1 MPQEQPD
8 NAPTPEDAPLSPGNE
23 EIEALLQQA
32 ESLVSD
38 IAGSV
43 GLEQS
48 PAPPTPMPEE
58 ADPLTAVEMA
68 TYQVEQLE
76 EAVGEAPPAERVDAA
91 PAAMEMP
98 DAVREFAGED
108 AAGETL
114 SESPEPVDPPAP
126 SRVPAAVGHSRSPGP
141 DKTRHAPAPA
151 ESRRAATAIVEPETS
166 PTDRQSDTSGEPE
179 AEGKG
184 AVEESAALSRRSY
197 ARRIGAALL
206 LICRNILVAI
216 PNSLIRMII
225 LLDRPFAGL
234 SPNAKLAL
242 GMIALVTI
250 VMGGLAI
257 ALPSLM
263 QDNPYSSIAP

>member
-48 PAPPTPMPEE
+48 PALPTPMPEE

-76 EAVGEAPPAERVDAA
+76 EAVGEAPAEPDDVA
-91 PAAMEMP
+91 PTMDMP
-98 DAVREFAGED
+98 DAVREFTGAD
-108 AAGETL
+108 AARDLL
-114 SESPEPVDPPAP
+114 SAPVGAADLPAP
-126 SRVPAAVGHSRSPGP
+126 SQLSAADRAPVLEPEETG
-141 DKTRHAPAPA
+141 HAPADSK
-151 ESRRAATAIVEPETS
+151 SRRAATALA
-166 PTDRQSDTSGEPE
+166 EPE
-179 AEGKG
+179 AVPQSHHSVTSEGPV
-184 AVEESAALSRRSY
+184 AETEAAIEESAVPVRRSL
-197 ARRIGAALL
+197 ARRIGAVLL
-206 LICRNILVAI
+206 LVCRNILVAV
-216 PNSLIRMII
+216 PNSLIRLVI

-234 SPNAKLAL
+234 SPNAKLVL
-242 GMIALVTI
+242 GMIAIVTL

-257 ALPSLM
+257 ALPKLM